1 MKRFRL
7 TVEEVKEL
15 LNLEKPVFFIDARTL
30 PDWEKTDTKVKG
42 ALRILASEVQRH
54 LGEIPRDRTII
65 TY

>member
-1 MKRFRL
+1 MKGFRV

-15 LNLEKPVFFIDARTL
+15 LELEKPACFIDVRTM

-42 ALRILASEVQRH
+42 ALRIPASEVETH
-54 LGEIPRDRTII
+54 LDEIPRDRSVV